1 MQNPVLDANFTLFN
15 ILSTVAYG
23 VIIFTLIAT
32 NIRAAKK
39 EKHPCRGAMACRILA
54 ALAFSLLIIAQWVA
68 LPATA

>member
-23 VIIFTLIAT
+23 VIILTLIAT

-39 EKHPCRGAMACRILA
+39 EKSPCRGAMTCRVLA
-54 ALAFSLLIIAQWVA
+54 ALAFALLIINTWVS
-68 LPATA
+68 LPNT